1 MRVFYRLGSKDLGA
15 VAGEAAWAEAMGYD
29 GISSNET
36 AHDPFLPLAL
46 AATATSRVTLE
57 TRVAIAFPRSPM
69 VVAHTS
75 RDLQDLSRGRFRLGL
90 GTQVK
95 GHVERRFSTRWESPG
110 PKLRE
115 YVQSLRCIWDCW
127 AGGGRLDYQGR
138 FYQFSLMT
146 PFFSP
151 GPSLYPAPA
160 VFTGAVNAYNCRV
173 AGEVSDGL
181 MLHSLTSAE
190 YVRQV
195 VRPGLAQGAERA
207 GRDPGTIRVGGGGFI
222 VTGPNRASI
231 RAAEA
236 EVRRRIAFYAST
248 RTYFPVLECHGFA
261 EIGQRL
267 HQMSLRG
274 EWAEMAELVGDD
286 MLNAFA
292 VIGEYD
298 EIAGKFVQRYGEL
311 LDEVNF
317 AVYTASPPEE
327 AQVRKIIRQLQEAPA
342 D

>member
-1 MRVFYRLGSKDLGA
+1 MRVFYRLNAKNLGA
-15 VAGEAAWAEAMGYD
+15 VAEEAGWAEAMGYD
-29 GISSNET
+29 GVSTNET

-69 VVAHTS
+69 VVAYTA
-75 RDLQDLSRGRFRLGL
+75 RDLQDFSGGRCRLGL

-95 GHVERRFSTRWESPG
+95 GHIERRFSTRWESPG

-115 YVQSLRCIWDCW
+115 YVQALRHIWDCW
-127 AGGGRLDYQGR
+127 AKGNRLDYQGR

-151 GPSLYPAPA
+151 GPSQYPAPSI
-160 VFTGAVNAYNCRV
+160 FTGAVNAYNCRV
-173 AGEVSDGL
+173 AGEVCDGL

-195 VRPGLAQGAERA
+195 VRPNLAKGAALA
-207 GRDPGTIRVGGGGFI
+207 GRDPSKIQVSGGGFI
-222 VTGPNRASI
+222 VTGPDKASLQ
-231 RAAEA
+231 AASE

-248 RTYFPVLECHGFA
+248 RTYFPVLECHGFG
-261 EIGQRL
+261 EVGQRL

-274 EWAEMAELVGDD
+274 QWVEMEELIDDD
-286 MLNAFA
+286 MLEAFA
-292 VIGEYD
+292 VVAEYD
-298 EIAGKFVQRYGEL
+298 QVADRMMQRYGGL

-317 AVYTASPPEE
+317 SIYTASPPDE
-327 AQVRKIIRQLQEAPA
+327 AELRKIIRKLQEQ

>member
-1 MRVFYRLGSKDLGA
+1 MRVFYRLGSNDLGS
-15 VAGEAAWAEAMGYD
+15 VAAEAAWAESMGYD

-46 AATATSRVTLE
+46 AATATSRVILE

-69 VVAHTS
+69 VVAQIS
-75 RDLQDLSRGRFRLGL
+75 RDLQDLSAGRFRLGL

-95 GHVERRFSTRWESPG
+95 GHIERRFSTSWESPG

-115 YVQSLRCIWDCW
+115 YVQSLRRIWNCW
-127 AGGGRLDYQGR
+127 ADGSQLDYQGR
-138 FYQFSLMT
+138 FYRFSLMT

-151 GPSLYPAPA
+151 GPSPYPVPD
-160 VFTGAVNAYNCRV
+160 VFTAAVNPYNCRV

-195 VRPGLAQGAERA
+195 VQPGLAKGAERA
-207 GRDPGTIRVGGGGFI
+207 GREPGATLVCGGGFI
-222 VTGPNRASI
+222 VTGPDRGSI

-236 EVRRRIAFYAST
+236 ELRRRIAFYAST
-248 RTYFPVLECHGFA
+248 RTYSSVLECHGFA

-267 HQMSLRG
+267 HQMSVRG
-274 EWAEMAELVGDD
+274 EWAEMAELVSDD

-298 EIAGKFVQRYGEL
+298 EIGEKFVQRYGGL

-317 AVYTASPPEE
+317 VMFTSSPPEE
-327 AQVRKIIRQLQEAPA
+327 AQMRKIIRQIQEAPA
-342 D
+342 N